1 MIVEIELP
9 NETAEKLELQAR
21 QLRIP
26 AGQLASLAVV
36 DFVRGPE
43 ADFEKAARYV
53 LEKNQEL
60 LKRLSR

>member
-26 AGQLASLAVV
+26 ARQLASLAVV

-43 ADFEKAARYV
+43 GDIEEAARYV

>member
-1 MIVEIELP
+1 MVVEIELS
-9 NETAEKLELQAR
+9 NESVEKLELQAR
-21 QLRIP
+21 QHRLSP
-26 AGQLASLAVV
+26 GQLASLAVA

>member
-1 MIVEIELP
+1 MIVEIEVQ

-26 AGQLASLAVV
+26 AGKLASLAVE

-43 ADFEKAARYV
+43 EEFEKAARYV
-53 LEKNQEL
+53 LEKNEEL
-60 LKRLSR
+60 LRRLSR